1 MGKRGR
7 RCPSL
12 NSYRTPSGRRT
23 WIRERSR
30 VLETIYED
38 LGKERGGIPHEYGEG
53 VHLLADPYLM
63 SVLTEMCRP
72 GTGQPRFNDLLD
84 IAYRGL
90 LQRVVADELPRTLV
104 ECDTNMKQ
112 YTPLGVFRGENID
125 RSTRAV
131 TVNVARAGT
140 VPSHI
145 CQQVLHQVLDPT
157 GVRQDHVIMERTVDD
172 KGSVTGAALHGSKIG
187 GDVDN
192 RFLFFPD
199 PMGATGS
206 SLLKVIQHYHELV
219 EGTPAAIISV
229 HLIVTP
235 EYIRK
240 MTAEVPGIRIWTLR
254 LDRGASPD
262 EVLQMTPG
270 RDPRESGLNEI
281 DYIVPGAGG
290 VGEIINNSW
299 I

>member
-1 MGKRGR
+1 M
-7 RCPSL
+7 
-12 NSYRTPSGRRT
+12 
-23 WIRERSR
+23 
-30 VLETIYED
+30 ETAYED
-38 LGKERGGIPHEYGEG
+38 LGEGCRGIEHEYGEA
-53 VHLLADPYLM
+53 VRILADPYSM
-63 SVLTEMCRP
+63 SLLTEMCTP

-84 IAYRGL
+84 ILYRIL
-90 LQRVVADELPRTLV
+90 LQRAIAHELPRSLI

-112 YTPLGVFRGENID
+112 YTPLGVFRGQVID
-125 RSTRAV
+125 RATRAV

-145 CQQVLHQVLDPT
+145 CQQVLHQVLDPQ

-172 KGSVTGAALHGSKIG
+172 SGAVTGAALHGSKIG
-187 GDVDN
+187 GDVDG
-192 RFLFFPD
+192 RYLFFAD

-206 SLLKVIQHYHELV
+206 SLLQVIQHYRENV
-219 EGTPAAIISV
+219 GGTPERIVAA

-235 EYIRK
+235 EYIRR
-240 MTAEVPGIRIWTLR
+240 MTAEVPGIKIWTLR

-262 EVLQMTPG
+262 EVLGMIPG
-270 RDPRESGLNEI
+270 RDSRESGLNEV